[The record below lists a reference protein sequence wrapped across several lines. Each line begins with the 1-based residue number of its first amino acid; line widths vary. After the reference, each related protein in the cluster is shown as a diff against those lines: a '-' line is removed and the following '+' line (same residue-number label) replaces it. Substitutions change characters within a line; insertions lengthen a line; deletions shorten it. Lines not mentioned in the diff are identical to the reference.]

1 MSESDVDA
9 EPILIC
15 LSLAPWV
22 TRLPIDSL
30 RVAFG
35 LGISDSFLMGLKS
48 PYELRFFT
56 RGTDVGPPQVVS
68 LDDFE
73 WSFGCKY

>member
-9 EPILIC
+9 EPILIS

-35 LGISDSFLMGLKS
+35 VAFGN
-48 PYELRFFT
+48 LRFLPY
-56 RGTDVGPPQVVS
+56 GTEVS
-68 LDDFE
+68 V
-73 WSFGCKY
+73 